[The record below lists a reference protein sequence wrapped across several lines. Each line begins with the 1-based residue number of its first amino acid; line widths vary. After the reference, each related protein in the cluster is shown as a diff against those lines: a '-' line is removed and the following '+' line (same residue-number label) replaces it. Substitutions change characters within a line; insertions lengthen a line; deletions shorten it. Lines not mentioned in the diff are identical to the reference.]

1 MIISEFE
8 ARYGKMKE
16 KSADVMEKY
25 FRGAEDS
32 ENAYF
37 EMVSALVSDLLEKA
51 TNDELEDVTDE
62 CRGLLAD
69 KETLNTNIAT
79 AHDTHLSKLL
89 GVEEELRERAMQQ
102 TKAMFAKLREEEWS
116 RNRHAVMDIRS
127 IHMNH
132 SEAIQLFLNEMKE
145 EISAYE

>member
-1 MIISEFE
+1 
-8 ARYGKMKE
+8 
-16 KSADVMEKY
+16 MERY

-69 KETLNTNIAT
+69 KETLNTSIAT

-89 GVEEELRERAMQQ
+89 GVEEELRERALKQ
-102 TKAMFAKLREEEWS
+102 TKSLFAKAET
-116 RNRHAVMDIRS
+116 S
-127 IHMNH
+127 IINVDWG
-132 SEAIQLFLNEMKE
+132 
-145 EISAYE
+145 